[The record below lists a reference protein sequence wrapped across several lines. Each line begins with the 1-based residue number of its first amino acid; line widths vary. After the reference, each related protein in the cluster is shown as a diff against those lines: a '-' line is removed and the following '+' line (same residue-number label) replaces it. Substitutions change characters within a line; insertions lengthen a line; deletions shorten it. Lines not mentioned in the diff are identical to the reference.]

1 MAISEEQ
8 VKHVAKLAKLSFS
21 DDELHEFTSQLG
33 KIIDMVE
40 LLDEVDTEG
49 VPFTSNVVDVINV
62 MREDDAAEGWDR
74 DELMKNVPESE
85 DGFIKVPAIMDN
97 GEAGA

>member
-40 LLDEVDTEG
+40 TLEEVDTED
-49 VPFTSNVVDVINV
+49 VPFTSNVAETINV
-62 MREDDAAEGWDR
+62 MREDIAAEGWNR
-74 DELMKNVPESE
+74 QELMRNVPESE
-85 DGFIKVPAIMDN
+85 DGFIKVPAIIDN

>member
-8 VKHVAKLAKLSFS
+8 VKHVAKLAKLSFN
-21 DDELHEFTSQLG
+21 DEERHAFTDQLG

-40 LLDEVDTEG
+40 LLEEVDTTG
-49 VPFTSNVVDVINV
+49 VSFTSNVVETVNV
-62 MREDDAAEGWDR
+62 MRQDRAQPGMSR
-74 DELMKNVPESE
+74 DELMKNVPEKE
-85 DGFIKVPAIMDN
+85 DGFIKVPAIIDN

>member
-8 VKHVAKLAKLSFS
+8 AKHVAKLSKLSFS
-21 DDELHEFTSQLG
+21 DNELKDFTDQLG

-40 LLDEVDTEG
+40 LLEEVDTDG
-49 VPFTSNVVDVINV
+49 VAFTSNVAHSINV
-62 MREDDAAEGWDR
+62 MREDDAVPGMDR

-85 DGFIKVPAIMDN
+85 NGYIKVPAIIDN

>member
-1 MAISEEQ
+1 MAINEEQ

-21 DDELHEFTSQLG
+21 DDELTGFTDQLG

-40 LLDEVDTEG
+40 QLGEVDTEG
-49 VPFTSNVVDVINV
+49 APFTSNVLETINV
-62 MREDDAAEGWDR
+62 MREDVADEGWSR

-85 DGFIKVPAIMDN
+85 DGFIKVPAIIDN

>member
-8 VKHVAKLAKLSFS
+8 VKHVAKLAKLKFA
-21 DDELHEFTSQLG
+21 DEERAGFTDQLG

-40 LLDEVDTEG
+40 MLEEVDTEG
-49 VPFTSNVVDVINV
+49 VPFTSNVVETVNV
-62 MREDDAAEGWDR
+62 MRQDRAQVGWSR
-74 DELMKNVPESE
+74 DELLKNVPEKE
-85 DGFIKVPAIMDN
+85 DGFIKVPAIIDN

>member
-21 DDELHEFTSQLG
+21 PEELTGFTDQLG

-40 LLDEVDTEG
+40 LLEEVDTEG
-49 VPFTSNVVDVINV
+49 VPFTSNVVETVNV
-62 MREDDAAEGWDR
+62 MREDVSVPGTNR
-74 DELMKNVPESE
+74 DELMRNVPESQ
-85 DGFIKVPAIMDN
+85 DGYIKVPAIIDN

>member
-1 MAISEEQ
+1 MAINEEQ

-21 DDELHEFTSQLG
+21 DDELTGFTDQLG

-40 LLDEVDTEG
+40 QLSEADTEG
-49 VPFTSNVVDVINV
+49 VPFTSNVIDTVNV
-62 MREDDAAEGWDR
+62 MREDVATEGWSR

-85 DGFIKVPAIMDN
+85 DGFIKVPAIIDN